1 MCTMRVGHGFEELLF
16 SIIIYLVLGAALFLF
31 IQILVYS
38 TISVKNYRKRRSLKK
53 RLPAWSEQIENYL
66 KRRDTRA
73 KFHLRGEERA
83 AFRDMLIG
91 YYTGEPQE
99 ASNDDLHRH
108 RPLKGLEKRRV
119 RMLYRELGFMDED
132 LDNLK
137 DGTWWTKSV
146 SLGRLSRLELN
157 DAEDLAIDLMDS
169 EKKELVVS
177 CISYLASIK
186 SYYLREGL
194 EEVFHVTD
202 PNQFNEITTELMKAD
217 IDVSTLKVLADSDIK
232 EGRKAAAI
240 LLGRKGLHHS
250 TSILKRLAE
259 DPYEDIR
266 LEAARSL
273 GRVGNMK
280 AVRILETLEK
290 DPDME
295 VRKIAMKEVK
305 KTRNAMYVTS
315 IWDLEMDDKR
325 TDDLLSTFAK
335 DSSMEK
341 NSDSILG
348 F

>member
-1 MCTMRVGHGFEELLF
+1 MRVGHGFEELIF

-66 KRRDTRA
+66 KRRDRRA
-73 KFHLRGEERA
+73 KFHLRGEEKA

-91 YYTGEPQE
+91 YYTGEPQD
-99 ASNDDLHRH
+99 ASNDDLHKH
-108 RPLKGLEKRRV
+108 RPLKSMEKRRV
-119 RMLYRELGFMDED
+119 RMLYRELGFMDDD
-132 LDNLK
+132 LDQIK

-146 SLGRLSRLELN
+146 ALGRLSRLELN
-157 DAEDLAIDLMDS
+157 DAEDFAIDLMDS
-169 EKKELVVS
+169 DRKELVVS

-186 SYYLREGL
+186 SFYLRDGL

-202 PNQFNEITTELMKAD
+202 KDQFNEITTELMKAD
-217 IDVSTLKVLADSDIK
+217 IDVSTLKNLADSDIR

-259 DPYEDIR
+259 DPYEEIR
-266 LEAARSL
+266 LETARSL
-273 GRVGNMK
+273 GRIGNMK
-280 AVRILETLEK
+280 AVRVLESLER

-295 VRKIAMKEVK
+295 VRKIAIKEVK
-305 KTRNAMYVTS
+305 KARNAMYVTS

-325 TDDLLSTFAK
+325 TDNLLSSFAK
-335 DSSMEK
+335 EDSMEK